1 MRKPLAYA
9 CVLTWAAALPAC
21 FGSSSGGSPEA
32 NFDAGFGDVSIQEDS
47 GGPDA
52 TTAGDSSTPTMDSSL
67 PPEASHDALGPD
79 TQDSATAPL
88 PDATA
93 DAAPEAST
101 PEAGPVDA
109 APEAM
114 GDGNTC
120 GTGVISGSEVCS
132 GTNLNGATC
141 KSVVAAT
148 TGGTLACAANCLSYD
163 LSGCT
168 CPSAGDTACTAPNS
182 GCFNL
187 QNDVNNCGACG
198 NACGA
203 GNACSVGHCTNVLM
217 TGSPVQMQA
226 LGLALDASH
235 AYFQNVFD
243 YQLYSVP
250 LTGGAPKAL
259 LTKVVNG
266 NGNFQTV
273 VGGNLYWTQYFQG
286 VFAVPVAGGSAV
298 TISSS
303 EAYPNTITNDGTNVF
318 FANTSSA
325 FSIREVT
332 TATDTV
338 TTVPIVV
345 DAGLGLTGIK
355 PMAVDASHLYWGDT
369 IGAGTSDVYQANK
382 DGSNVIL
389 LASGLAGSVNGLTID
404 ANNVYFTVAPG
415 PNGVYQVPI
424 GGGTLTTLASAES
437 SPIPVVTDGTNVFWM
452 NSGGVVRRTPV
463 GGGPLTTLSRCAD
476 IGSVASCSGQYV
488 SMAIDSTYVYWTDE
502 SPVLPGGNGTLFET
516 LK

>member
-1 MRKPLAYA
+1 MRKALAYA
-9 CVLTWAAALPAC
+9 CVLSGTGLAAC
-21 FGSSSGGSPEA
+21 FGSSSGGSGDVS
-32 NFDAGFGDVSIQEDS
+32 FDAGFGDVSIQDDS
-47 GGPDA
+47 GGLDA
-52 TTAGDSSTPTMDSSL
+52 TTPEDSSL
-67 PPEASHDALGPD
+67 SPEASLDASGPD
-79 TQDSATAPL
+79 AHDSATAPP
-88 PDATA
+88 PDAAA
-93 DAAPEAST
+93 DAGSEDAPTEAGT
-101 PEAGPVDA
+101 PEGGPVDA

-148 TGGTLACAANCLSYD
+148 TGGTLACSANCLSYN

-168 CPSAGDTACTAPNS
+168 CASAGYTACTAPTN

-187 QNDVNNCGACG
+187 QNDVDNCGACG

-203 GNACSVGHCTNVLM
+203 GNACSVGRCATVLM

-235 AYFQNVFD
+235 AYFQNEQD

-250 LTGGAPKAL
+250 LSGGAPKPL

-273 VGGNLYWTQYFQG
+273 VGGNLYWTQFFQG
-286 VFAVPVAGGSAV
+286 VFSVPVAGGSAV

-318 FANTSSA
+318 FANTASSY
-325 FSIREVT
+325 SIREVA

-345 DAGLGLTGIK
+345 DAGLGLNGIQ
-355 PMAVDASHLYWGDT
+355 PMAVDANHIYWGDT
-369 IGAGTSDVYQANK
+369 IGAGTSDVYQVNK
-382 DGSNVIL
+382 DGSNVVI
-389 LASGLAGSVNGLTID
+389 LASGMAGSVNGLTVD
-404 ANNVYFTVAPG
+404 AHNVYFTVAPG

-424 GGGTLTTLASAES
+424 GGGTLTTLASGEAT
-437 SPIPVVTDGTNVFWM
+437 PIPVVTDGTNVYWM
-452 NSGGVVRRTPV
+452 NGGGIVRRTPV
-463 GGGPLTTLSRCAD
+463 GGGPLTTLARCQD
-476 IGSVASCSGQYV
+476 INSVAPCSGQFV
-488 SMAIDSTYVYWTDE
+488 SMAIDSSYVYWTDE
-502 SPVLPGGNGTLFET
+502 SEVLPGGNGTLFKT